1 MSTKQSKTSTTR
13 EFQLMYNA
21 LSVGWHLGKIREI
34 DKDILKSDENW
45 KWFCIWLEKHF
56 KAQPKND
63 KK

>member
-1 MSTKQSKTSTTR
+1 MSLKQSKASTSK
-13 EFQLMYNA
+13 EIQLDYNA

-34 DKDILKSDENW
+34 DKDILKDPEHW

-63 KK
+63 RK